1 MEKDYTEV
9 FLKTIYRAVVAVLL
23 IACVFFLCA
32 GFPGQHTTAIADSST
47 EKTTQQDA
55 SITISPINNR
65 IKIDPNS
72 KYDGT
77 ITVRNSDSNSLDI
90 RLYAAPYSVNDL
102 SYEQNFETDKPRT
115 QISRWI
121 SFENDKYDVPGKG
134 KVSVPYHINVPKD
147 VPAGGQYA
155 VIFVEQLQRSSSESD
170 ANVNVVM
177 RAGML
182 IYATVS
188 GKTRDEGT
196 VLTQNIQQFVP
207 MAKMATN
214 FIIKNTGNTDFNVK
228 CSLDVSSF
236 FGGSVYTSKTDS
248 KFVLPDTER
257 EVYISW
263 DDSKMGV
270 YRVTQTVEFLGYIQ
284 VVERY
289 VVVFHAWLMALIG
302 LILIGVLIVLLVLL
316 PRKRRRIQEQ
326 KRGRHGKVHEK
337 PESSNPDHPDH
348 RPDEPRSLS
357 SILVA
362 KAFLWKS
369 KFTRKP

>member
-1 MEKDYTEV
+1 V
-9 FLKTIYRAVVAVLL
+9 LLNTIHRAVVAVLL
-23 IACVFFLCA
+23 GFCAFFLCA
-32 GFPGQHTTAIADSST
+32 GFLQHTTATADSNT
-47 EKTTQQDA
+47 GVIKQQDA
-55 SITISPINNR
+55 SITISPVNNR
-65 IKIDPNS
+65 LKIDPDS

-77 ITVRNSDSNSLDI
+77 ITVSNSDANSLDI
-90 RLYAAPYSVNDL
+90 RVYAAPYSVNDL

-121 SFENDKYDVPGKG
+121 SFDKNKYVVSGKG
-134 KVSVPYHINVPKD
+134 KVSVPYHIKAPKD
-147 VPAGGQYA
+147 VAAGGQYA
-155 VIFVEQLQRSSSESD
+155 VIFVEQLQSSSSESD

-207 MAKMATN
+207 MAKMSTS
-214 FIIKNTGNTDFNVK
+214 FIVKNTGNTDFSAKYN
-228 CSLDVSSF
+228 LDVSGF

-257 EVYISW
+257 EIYVNW
-263 DDSKMGV
+263 DNSQMGI
-270 YRVTQTVEFLGYIQ
+270 YRVTQTVEFLGNIQ

-289 VVVFHAWLMALIG
+289 VVVLHAWLMALVG
-302 LILIGVLIVLLVLL
+302 LILTGILIGLLVLL
-316 PRKRRRIQEQ
+316 PRKRRRRQDQ
-326 KRGRHGKVHEK
+326 KRGKHGKVQKEPVGSADTGK
-337 PESSNPDHPDH
+337 PSDIPDD
-348 RPDEPRSLS
+348 PRSLS